1 MGQREKVNKNKSKRK
16 VGRKSR
22 AVKVGPSTRQEASL
36 AINRRKQ
43 KVKHRKSKHPNG
55 SKINKLRKCRAE
67 SLGQQT
73 RQMGSKLSNKQEE
86 AKGKA
91 QEV

>member
-1 MGQREKVNKNKSKRK
+1 MLRKLNYGAAREGQKSNKSKRK

-22 AVKVGPSTRQEASL
+22 AVNVGRDTRQTRS
-36 AINRRKQ
+36 
-43 KVKHRKSKHPNG
+43 KVSY
-55 SKINKLRKCRAE
+55 
-67 SLGQQT
+67 T
-73 RQMGSKLSNKQEE
+73 QEE